1 MRTRLGLAFGAIA
14 ALAVIAAAPAAAQTT
29 NGIQVTVDQ
38 PRMTAVI
45 GDRITIRAHV
55 TNSGSTASD
64 PLIAHLNVASLT
76 GTYVDLEDWTA
87 APTQHVNPLDA
98 HATTALSW
106 DIQAVNAGR
115 FDVYVVMLPNG
126 PTSSGI
132 GPAVAS
138 SPVEVTVA
146 GKRTLNAGGSLPVVI
161 AVPLLLG
168 GAALAA
174 RLRLRAA
181 SGSAD
186 ALRRSRRNH

>member
-1 MRTRLGLAFGAIA
+1 MRTRLGLVFGAIA

-38 PRMTAVI
+38 PRITAVI

-55 TNSGSTASD
+55 TNSGSTVSD

-87 APTQHVNPLDA
+87 APTQHVNPVDA

-168 GAALAA
+168 GAALGT
-174 RLRLRAA
+174 RLRLR
-181 SGSAD
+181 G
-186 ALRRSRRNH
+186 R

>member
-1 MRTRLGLAFGAIA
+1 MRARLGLAVAAFAVLAI
-14 ALAVIAAAPAAAQTT
+14 IPIAPATAQTT
-29 NGIQVTVDQ
+29 NSLEVTVDQ
-38 PRMTAVI
+38 PRLTAVI

-55 TNSGSTASD
+55 TNAGSTASD

-87 APTQHVNPLDA
+87 APTQQVNPLDA
-98 HATTALSW
+98 HATTELSW

-115 FDVYVVMLPNG
+115 FDVYVVVLPNG
-126 PTSSGI
+126 PTSSGT

-138 SPVEVTVA
+138 SPTEVTVA

-174 RLRLRAA
+174 RLRLRR
-181 SGSAD
+181 G
-186 ALRRSRRNH
+186 

>member
-1 MRTRLGLAFGAIA
+1 MKTRRGLAIA
-14 ALAVIAAAPAAAQTT
+14 ALAVLAAFAAAGETPAAAQSA
-29 NGIQVTVDQ
+29 NGIEVTVDQ
-38 PRMTAVI
+38 PRITAVI
-45 GDRITIRAHV
+45 GDRITIGAHV

-87 APTQHVNPLDA
+87 APTQHVQPVDA

-106 DIQAVNAGR
+106 EIQAVNAGR
-115 FDVYVVMLPNG
+115 FDVYVAVLPNG
-126 PTSSGI
+126 LTSSGS

-161 AVPLLLG
+161 AVPLILG

-174 RLRLRAA
+174 RLRLR
-181 SGSAD
+181 
-186 ALRRSRRNH
+186 RR

>member
-1 MRTRLGLAFGAIA
+1 MRTRLGLAFAAIA

-38 PRMTAVI
+38 PRITTVI
-45 GDRITIRAHV
+45 GDRVTIRAHV
-55 TNSGSTASD
+55 TNSGTTASD

-98 HATTALSW
+98 HATTAVSW

-115 FDVYVVMLPNG
+115 FDVYVVVLPNG
-126 PTSSGI
+126 PTSSGT

-168 GAALAA
+168 SVALGA
-174 RLRLRAA
+174 RLRLR
-181 SGSAD
+181 
-186 ALRRSRRNH
+186 RR

>member
-1 MRTRLGLAFGAIA
+1 MRAWVCLAFA
-14 ALAVIAAAPAAAQTT
+14 ALAALGVIAAAPAAAQPT
-29 NGIQVTVDQ
+29 GGVEVTVDQ
-38 PRMTAVI
+38 PRISAVI
-45 GDRITIRAHV
+45 GDRVTIRAHV

-87 APTQHVNPLDA
+87 APTQHVQPLEA
-98 HATTALSW
+98 HATAALSW

-115 FDVYVVMLPNG
+115 FDVYVAVLPNG
-126 PTSSGI
+126 PTSSGT

-138 SPVEVTVA
+138 SPVEVRVA

-168 GAALAA
+168 GAALGARV
-174 RLRLRAA
+174 RLRR
-181 SGSAD
+181 G
-186 ALRRSRRNH
+186 

>member
-1 MRTRLGLAFGAIA
+1 MRTRLGLAFAAIA
-14 ALAVIAAAPAAAQTT
+14 ALAVIASAPAAAQTT

-38 PRMTAVI
+38 PRITAVI
-45 GDRITIRAHV
+45 GDRITIRARV

-87 APTQHVNPLDA
+87 APTQHVNPLDT

-126 PTSSGI
+126 PGSSGT

-168 GAALAA
+168 GVALGA
-174 RLRLRAA
+174 RLRLR
-181 SGSAD
+181 
-186 ALRRSRRNH
+186 RR

>member
-1 MRTRLGLAFGAIA
+1 MRTRLSVAFA
-14 ALAVIAAAPAAAQTT
+14 ALAALTVIPAAHAAAQQTD
-29 NGIQVTVDQ
+29 GLEVTVDQ
-38 PRMTAVI
+38 PRITTVI

-87 APTQHVNPLDA
+87 APTQHLEPLGG
-98 HATTALSW
+98 HATTALAW

-115 FDVYVVMLPNG
+115 FDVYVVVLPNG
-126 PTSSGI
+126 PTSSGT
-132 GPAVAS
+132 GPAMAS

-168 GAALAA
+168 AAALGS
-174 RLRLRAA
+174 RLRLRRIRA
-181 SGSAD
+181 
-186 ALRRSRRNH
+186 H

>member
-168 GAALAA
+168 GAALGT
-174 RLRLRAA
+174 RLRLR
-181 SGSAD
+181 G
-186 ALRRSRRNH
+186 R

>member
-1 MRTRLGLAFGAIA
+1 MRTCLGLAFGAIV

-38 PRMTAVI
+38 PRITAVI

-55 TNSGSTASD
+55 TNPGSMASD

-115 FDVYVVMLPNG
+115 FDVYVVVLPNG
-126 PTSSGI
+126 PTSSGT

-138 SPVEVTVA
+138 SPVQVTVA

-168 GAALAA
+168 GVALGA
-174 RLRLRAA
+174 RLRLR
-181 SGSAD
+181 
-186 ALRRSRRNH
+186 RR

>member
-1 MRTRLGLAFGAIA
+1 MSARLGLALAAFA
-14 ALAVIAAAPAAAQTT
+14 ALAVIPVAPATAQPT
-29 NGIQVTVDQ
+29 NSIEVTVDQ
-38 PRMTAVI
+38 PRLTAVI

-87 APTQHVNPLDA
+87 APTQHVNPLGA
-98 HATTALSW
+98 QATTALSW

-115 FDVYVVMLPNG
+115 FDVYVVVLPNG
-126 PTSSGI
+126 PTSSGT

-138 SPVEVTVA
+138 SPTEVAVA

-174 RLRLRAA
+174 RLRLR
-181 SGSAD
+181 
-186 ALRRSRRNH
+186 RS

>member
-1 MRTRLGLAFGAIA
+1 MRARVGLGFAALA
-14 ALAVIAAAPAAAQTT
+14 ALAVLPASPAVAQPSD
-29 NGIQVTVDQ
+29 GIVVTVDQ
-38 PRMTAVI
+38 PRISAVI
-45 GDRITIRAHV
+45 GDRVTIRAHV
-55 TNSGSTASD
+55 SNSGGTVSD
-64 PLIAHLNVASLT
+64 ALIAHLNVASLT

-87 APTQHVNPLDA
+87 APTQPVKPLDA
-98 HATTALSW
+98 HATTELSW

-115 FDVYVVMLPNG
+115 FDVYVVVLPNG
-126 PTSSGI
+126 ATSSGA

-174 RLRLRAA
+174 RLRLR
-181 SGSAD
+181 
-186 ALRRSRRNH
+186 RR